1 MSVSRPFTVLIT
13 AMSLLTIGCG
23 PWAPPL
29 PTAPSAAG
37 TATISGT
44 VTGIPQSAR
53 LNNSRFPLLAT
64 ALAALDT
71 VTFATPV
78 RADSGITV
86 TVVGTNISVVLSGS
100 GKFVLTDVP
109 VGNIQ
114 LRFSGAGTDAVL
126 TINGVGNE
134 HVQLVVKLEGS
145 TAKLESFNR
154 IQAGNTAE
162 LEGLITSINYGD
174 RSMRVANVE
183 VKVKD
188 VPVRHGSTIV
198 LFNDVMIGQRV
209 HVKGT
214 MENNHVVASE
224 VLLQNLN
231 PPPVVNPPPTPPN
244 PGPSNDDDDGPRVEF
259 RGFLSGLSGIGSCPN
274 VSFSVDGRA
283 VTASSTTSFRHGPCE
298 HLENGT
304 WVEVNGLRQGNGTV
318 LADKI
323 EMKEREFTGTITSLS
338 GGCPT
343 LVLGMPGFT
352 VKTYGWTRFEK
363 LACGGFVA
371 GLRVEVKGTE
381 HPNGVVKAI
390 RLKYEGEN

>member
-1 MSVSRPFTVLIT
+1 MSVSRQVTVLIA
-13 AMSLLTIGCG
+13 AMALLTAGCG

-44 VTGIPQSAR
+44 VTGLTQSAR
-53 LNNSRFPLLAT
+53 LSKPGFPFLAT
-64 ALAALDT
+64 ALAALDA
-71 VTFATPV
+71 VTLATPV
-78 RADSGITV
+78 RADSGVTV

-162 LEGLITSINYGD
+162 LEGLITSISYGD

-198 LFNDVMIGQRV
+198 PFNDVMIGQRV

-214 MENNHVVASE
+214 MENNHVVAIE
-224 VLLQNLN
+224 VLLQNVN
-231 PPPVVNPPPTPPN
+231 PPPVVNPPPAPPN
-244 PGPSNDDDDGPRVEF
+244 PGPSDGDDGPRVEF
-259 RGFLSGLSGIGSCPN
+259 RGFLSGFGGIGSCPS
-274 VSFSVDGRA
+274 VSFTVDGRA
-283 VTASSTTSFRHGPCE
+283 VTASSATSFRHGPCE

-323 EMKEREFTGTITSLS
+323 EMKEREFTGMITSMS
-338 GGCPT
+338 SGCPT
-343 LVLGMPGFT
+343 LTLGIQGFT
-352 VKTYGWTRFEK
+352 VKTYGWTKFEK
-363 LACGGFVA
+363 LACGGFVT

-381 HPNGVVKAI
+381 HPNGIVKAI